1 MTELKEN
8 KSFDYDVALSFAGED
23 REYVEDVATFL
34 KDVGIKVFYDK
45 FEADNLW
52 GKNLYDHLQDIY
64 KNKANYTI
72 LFISEHYKKKNWT
85 THERQSAQA
94 RAFEESREYI
104 LPVKFDDTEIPGIQS
119 TVGYLNAK
127 EYSPIDIAKNFIKKI
142 GFEANKRWWG
152 KWERDNTILSNNG
165 DLFIREVKNEG
176 FYFDLLVQNGAH
188 IGNIEN
194 EFAKF
199 ISYNEALFEY
209 AHEFNNEVS
218 RIHFLKVKDQIQLTP
233 ENCNYFCGMR
243 AYFDGTYKFK
253 KDFFTYHEDII
264 DDIILSKIYMLI
276 NDDKKLFIEHID
288 SKWKDFLKCFSSSF
302 SCDNL
307 DDFQAEIIESSLPGF
322 YSEYA
327 AILMIGKNK
336 EIWGAYFDVPEMYY
350 FTTEK
355 EYKKNFPK
363 TINEWMKRFKN
374 YNMNYLNNHN

>member
-23 REYVEDVATFL
+23 REYVEDIATFL

-94 RAFEESREYI
+94 RAFEETKEYI
-104 LPVKFDDTEIPGIQS
+104 LPVKIDNTEIPGIQS

-127 EYSPIDIAKNFIKKI
+127 EYSPIDIAKIFIKKI
-142 GFEANKRWWG
+142 GFESNKRWWG

-165 DLFIREVKNEG
+165 GLFIREVTKEG
-176 FYFDLLVQNGAH
+176 FSFDLMVQNGAH
-188 IGNIEN
+188 LGKLEN
-194 EFAKF
+194 EYAKF

-209 AHEFNNEVS
+209 IDEFDEDVS
-218 RIHFLKVKDQIQLTP
+218 RIHFLKVKEQIQLSP
-233 ENCNYFCGMR
+233 ENCNKFCGMR

-253 KDFFTYHEDII
+253 KDFFTYYENII
-264 DDIILSKIYMLI
+264 DDEILSKLYLLV
-276 NDDKKLFIEHID
+276 NKNNKLFIENLD
-288 SKWKDFLKCFSSSF
+288 SKWEDFLKCFSSSF
-302 SCDNL
+302 GCENL
-307 DDFQAEIIESSLPGF
+307 DSFDADIIESSLPGF

-327 AILMIGKNK
+327 AILMIGENK
-336 EIWGAYFDVPEMYY
+336 EIWGAYYDIPEMHY

-355 EYKKNFPK
+355 QYKKQIPK
-363 TINEWMKRFKN
+363 TINEWMKRFEN
-374 YNMNYLNNHN
+374 YNMNYLN